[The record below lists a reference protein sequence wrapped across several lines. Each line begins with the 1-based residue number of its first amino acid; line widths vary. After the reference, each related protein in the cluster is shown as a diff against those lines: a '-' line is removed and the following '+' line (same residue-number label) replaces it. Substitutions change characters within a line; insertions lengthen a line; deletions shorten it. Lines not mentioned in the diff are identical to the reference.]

1 MVKFKSLLGILC
13 ILFFGYGAKHLYDFT
28 KDVYSG
34 NLPAK
39 YAAYETQAYFF
50 GWIGYALAVASAFIA
65 LYFVYYF
72 ISTAWAIFKKSK
84 Y

>member
-1 MVKFKSLLGILC
+1 MVKFKSLIGIAG
-13 ILFFGYGAKHLYDFT
+13 ILFFGYGAKYLYDFT

-34 NLPAK
+34 NLPEK
-39 YAAYETQAYFF
+39 YAAYETQAFFF
-50 GWIGYALAVASAFIA
+50 GWIGYALAIASAFIA

-72 ISTAWAIFKKSK
+72 LSTVWAILKKSK